1 MSSSS
6 SVSTAKS
13 KAAKV
18 SRHTLNL
25 KEKYQVIDM
34 AKKNPGISGRALART
49 KFSCGK
55 TQILYS
61 ILKNKDK

>member
-13 KAAKV
+13 KAVKV

-34 AKKNPGISGRALART
+34 AKKNPGISGRALAT
-49 KFSCGK
+49 KVSCGK
-55 TQILYS
+55 TQI
-61 ILKNKDK
+61 NKEQG